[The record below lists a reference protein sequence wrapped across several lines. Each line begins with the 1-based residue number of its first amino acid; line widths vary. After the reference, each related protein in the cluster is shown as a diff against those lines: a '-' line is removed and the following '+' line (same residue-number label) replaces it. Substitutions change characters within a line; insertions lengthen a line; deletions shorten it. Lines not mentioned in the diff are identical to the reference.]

1 MLPTNTAQ
9 LITRPHCFSEL
20 RSRIYRYV
28 VFIYFLTAVADA
40 GLKGEDL
47 TKDFFREEYMLNHTI
62 GLCLKDKDCIGALI
76 ANGKL
81 LVRVSAHDTG
91 VSTTSC
97 YLSTFPVFMKHPL
110 GDN

>member
-1 MLPTNTAQ
+1 M
-9 LITRPHCFSEL
+9 
-20 RSRIYRYV
+20 
-28 VFIYFLTAVADA
+28 VFIYFHTAVADA

-91 VSTTSC
+91 VNTASC
-97 YLSTFPVFMKHPL
+97 YLSTFPAFMKHPL
-110 GDN
+110 RDN